1 MDLINFILNVAG
13 LLLWLNWRAIGLS
26 AVAKPPGT
34 SLLRT
39 LKRAEPHGSKHW
51 LSLAALAA
59 LLAFRALAY
68 WQIGP
73 SVGWM
78 PGLSLKAISLTL
90 RSDSFERMLL
100 FSLFSFGL
108 TLAIFYCWLLLIS
121 IANRRVTDAD
131 MFQKLGRLKLG
142 WVEHWPLV
150 LKLLLPFCLATLLW
164 YAATPLLN
172 HLGFPRPVSSREI
185 WQKGMVLGLAA
196 YLLWNYVIVGAL
208 LLHVLNSHVY
218 LGANPFWSFVDVTAR
233 NLVAP
238 IRWLPL
244 RIGKMDFAPI
254 AGIALVF
261 LADEYGSRGLTNL
274 FQHLPI

>member
-39 LKRAEPHGSKHW
+39 LKRAEPHRSKHW
-51 LSLAALAA
+51 LSLAALAG
-59 LLAFRALAY
+59 LLAFRAVAY

-78 PGLSLKAISLTL
+78 PSLPLKAISLTL

-108 TLAIFYCWLLLIS
+108 TLAIFYGWLLLIS

-131 MFQKLGRLKLG
+131 MFQKLARLQLG
-142 WVEHWPLV
+142 WIERWPLV
-150 LKLLLPFCLATLLW
+150 LKLLLPFCLATLFW
-164 YAATPLLN
+164 YATTPLLN

-196 YLLWNYVIVGAL
+196 YLLWKYVIVGAL

-233 NLVAP
+233 NLMVP

-254 AGIALVF
+254 VGIALVF
-261 LADEYGSRGLTNL
+261 LADEYGSRGLTKL